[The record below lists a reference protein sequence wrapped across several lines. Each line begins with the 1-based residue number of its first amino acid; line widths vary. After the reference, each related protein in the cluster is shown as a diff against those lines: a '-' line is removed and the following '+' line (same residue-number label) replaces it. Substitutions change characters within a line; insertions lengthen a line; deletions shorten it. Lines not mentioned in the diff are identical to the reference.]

1 MSAALQSSAIK
12 MFHTILFD
20 LDGTLTDPGEG
31 ITNSVAYALKH
42 YGITVEDRKK
52 LYPFIGPPL
61 PESFMRYFG
70 MSEETALEAV
80 EIYREYFSTKGLLEN
95 RPYDGIEDLLK
106 KLKDAGKR
114 LIVATSKPEEFSVRI
129 LEHFGLAKY
138 FDLICGA
145 LMHPPK
151 GYGKADVIQ
160 DALTRCNI
168 TDLDSTIMVGDRLHD
183 VEGAHK
189 IGLPAIGVLYGYGDR
204 QELETAG
211 ADYIAEN
218 ISTLSEL
225 LLNIN

>member
-1 MSAALQSSAIK
+1 MSAALLSSAIK

-31 ITNSVAYALKH
+31 ITNSVVYALKH

-52 LYPFIGPPL
+52 LYAFIGPPL

-80 EIYREYFSTKGLLEN
+80 EIYREYFSTRGLLEN

-106 KLKDAGKR
+106 KLKNSGKR
-114 LIVATSKPEEFSVRI
+114 LIVATSKPEGFSVRI
-129 LEHFGLAKY
+129 LEHFGLAQY

-151 GYGKADVIQ
+151 GYNKADVIQ

-168 TDLDSTIMVGDRLHD
+168 KNIDNIIMVGDRLHD

-189 IGLPAIGVLYGYGDR
+189 NGLPAIGVLYGYGDR

-211 ADYIAEN
+211 ADYIAGN
-218 ISTLSEL
+218 ITALSEL
-225 LLNIN
+225 LLDIN

>member
-1 MSAALQSSAIK
+1 

-42 YGITVEDRKK
+42 YGIQVEDRKS

-61 PESFMRYFG
+61 HESFIGYFG

-80 EIYREYFSTKGLLEN
+80 EVYREYFSVKGLLEN
-95 RPYDGIEDLLK
+95 RPYEGIEDLLK
-106 KLKDAGKR
+106 RLKEAGKR
-114 LIVATSKPEEFSVRI
+114 LIVATSKPEGYSVRI

-160 DALTRCNI
+160 DALNRSNI
-168 TDLDSTIMVGDRLHD
+168 TELNGIVMVGDRLHD

-189 IGLPAIGVLYGYGDR
+189 IGIPAIGVLYGYGSR
-204 QELETAG
+204 VELENAG
-211 ADYIAEN
+211 ADHIAED
-218 ISTLSEL
+218 ICALGEL
-225 LLNIN
+225 LLK

>member
-1 MSAALQSSAIK
+1 MY
-12 MFHTILFD
+12 HTILFD

-42 YGITVEDRKK
+42 YGIEVEDRKS

-61 PESFMRYFG
+61 HESFMRYFG

-80 EIYREYFSTKGLLEN
+80 EVYREYFSVKGLLEN
-95 RPYDGIEDLLK
+95 RPYDGIEELLRS
-106 KLKDAGKR
+106 LRDAGKR
-114 LIVATSKPEEFSVRI
+114 LIVATSKPEGFSVRI

-151 GYGKADVIQ
+151 GYGKADVIR
-160 DALTRCNI
+160 DALERCAI
-168 TDLDSTIMVGDRLHD
+168 KDLDGVVMVGDRLHD

-204 QELETAG
+204 PELENAG
-211 ADYIAEN
+211 ADHIASDIPE
-218 ISTLSEL
+218 LSGL
-225 LLNIN
+225 LLNEN